1 MTAVAKALVTYLI
14 TRPGACDTADGIVHW
29 WFDTE
34 HYVSP
39 TELQTTLDHLVEH
52 GLVEASTAADGRVRY
67 RRRAELGALR
77 AYLES
82 A

>member
-1 MTAVAKALVTYLI
+1 MTSVGKALVTYLI
-14 TRPGACDTADGIVHW
+14 TQPGACDTADAIVQW
-29 WFDTE
+29 WFETE
-34 HYVSP
+34 YYVSP
-39 TELQTTLDHLVEH
+39 TELQKTLDRLVED
-52 GLVEASTAADGRVRY
+52 GLVEASTAADGRIRY